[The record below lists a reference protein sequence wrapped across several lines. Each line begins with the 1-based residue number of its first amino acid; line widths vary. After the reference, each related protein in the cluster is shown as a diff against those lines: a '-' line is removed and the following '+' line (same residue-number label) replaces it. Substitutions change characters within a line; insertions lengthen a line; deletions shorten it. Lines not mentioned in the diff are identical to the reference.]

1 MIAAGDVSM
10 QLSSSTFTDL
20 RNLIY
25 ERTGIFFPDNKKYVL
40 ESRLQAR
47 LKERQCAS
55 YEEYFQLLKYDAWR
69 DQELNAVYNL
79 VTTNETF
86 FYRDLP
92 QLHEFASTIIPDVAK
107 ANASTSRIRVWSAA
121 CSSGDEPYTL
131 AMMMLEHPAL
141 ANWTLELMGS
151 DISETALA
159 AARTAVYGSYAIRNV
174 PPLLV
179 HKYFRREAGQY
190 ALAENVK
197 RLVKF
202 THMNLYDGS
211 RLKIVRG
218 MDVIFCRNCLIY
230 FDDKAKRK
238 IVNNL
243 ADCLRPQGYLV
254 IGFSES
260 LHGIS
265 DAFTPLHGNRS
276 VVYRKL

>member
-1 MIAAGDVSM
+1 M
-10 QLSSSTFTDL
+10 QLSPSTFTDL

-47 LKERQCAS
+47 LKERKCRS

-92 QLHEFASTIIPDVAK
+92 QLQEFANTIVPAVVK

-131 AMMMLEHPAL
+131 AMMLLEHPAL
-141 ANWTLELMGS
+141 ANWAIDILGS

-159 AARTAVYGSYAIRNV
+159 AARTAVYGSYAVRNV
-174 PPLLV
+174 PPAV
-179 HKYFRREAGQY
+179 MNKYFHRESSQY
-190 ALAENVK
+190 VLSDKVK
-197 RLVKF
+197 QLVKF
-202 THMNLYDGS
+202 AHLNLYDGS
-211 RLKIVRG
+211 RLKILRG

-230 FDDKAKRK
+230 FDDKAKQK

-243 ADCLRPQGYLV
+243 AECLRPQGYLV

-260 LHGIS
+260 LHGIT
-265 DAFTPLHGNRS
+265 DGFKPLHANRT
-276 VVYRKL
+276 VVYQKL

>member
-1 MIAAGDVSM
+1 M
-10 QLSSSTFTDL
+10 QLSPSTFTDL

-47 LKERQCAS
+47 LKERKCGS

-69 DQELNAVYNL
+69 DQELSAVYNL

-92 QLHEFASTIIPDVAK
+92 QLQEFTNMIVPAVAK

-131 AMMMLEHPAL
+131 AMMMLEHPVL
-141 ANWTLELMGS
+141 ANWAIDILGS
-151 DISETALA
+151 DISETALG
-159 AARTAVYGSYAIRNV
+159 AARTAIYGSYAVRNV
-174 PPLLV
+174 PPVLLN
-179 HKYFRREAGQY
+179 KYFQREAGQY
-190 ALAENVK
+190 VLSDKVK
-197 RLVKF
+197 QLVKF
-202 THMNLYDGS
+202 AHMNLYDGS
-211 RLKIVRG
+211 RLKIIRG

-230 FDDKAKRK
+230 FDDKAKQK

-243 ADCLRPQGYLV
+243 AECLRPQGYLV

-260 LHGIS
+260 LHGIT
-265 DAFTPLHGNRS
+265 DGFKPLHANRT
-276 VVYRKL
+276 VVYQKL

>member
-1 MIAAGDVSM
+1 M
-10 QLSSSTFTDL
+10 QLSPSTFTDL

-47 LKERQCAS
+47 LKEKQCRS

-92 QLHEFASTIIPDVAK
+92 QLQAFTNMIVPAVTKTNV
-107 ANASTSRIRVWSAA
+107 STSRIRVWSAA

-131 AMMMLEHPAL
+131 AMLMLEHPAL
-141 ANWTLELMGS
+141 ANWAIDLLGS
-151 DISETALA
+151 DISETALD
-159 AARTAVYGSYAIRNV
+159 AARTGIYGSYAVRNV
-174 PPLLV
+174 PPVLIN
-179 HKYFRREAGQY
+179 KYFQREAGQY
-190 ALAENVK
+190 VLSDKVK
-197 RLVKF
+197 QLVKF
-202 THMNLYDGS
+202 AHMNLYDGS
-211 RLKIVRG
+211 RLKIIRG

-230 FDDKAKRK
+230 FDDKAKQK

-243 ADCLRPQGYLV
+243 AECLRPQGYLV

-260 LHGIS
+260 LHGIT
-265 DAFTPLHGNRS
+265 DVVKPLHENRT
-276 VVYRKL
+276 VVYQKV

>member
-1 MIAAGDVSM
+1 M

-47 LKERQCAS
+47 LKERMCAS
-55 YEEYFQLLKYDAWR
+55 YEAYFQLLKYDAWR

-92 QLHEFASTIIPDVAK
+92 QLQEFTNTIIPAVAK
-107 ANASTSRIRVWSAA
+107 ANASTARMRVWSAA

-141 ANWTLELMGS
+141 ANWSFDILGS

-159 AARTAVYGSYAIRNV
+159 AARAAVYGSYAVRNV
-174 PPLLV
+174 PPLLANR
-179 HKYFRREAGQY
+179 YFHREAGQY
-190 ALAENVK
+190 VLADKVK
-197 RLVKF
+197 QLVKF
-202 THMNLYDGS
+202 AHMNLYDGG
-211 RLKIVRG
+211 RLKIIRG

-230 FDDKAKRK
+230 FDDKAKQK

-260 LHGIS
+260 LHGIT
-265 DAFTPLHGNRS
+265 DTLKPLHANRT
-276 VVYRKL
+276 VVYQKV

>member
-1 MIAAGDVSM
+1 M
-10 QLSSSTFTDL
+10 QLSPSTFTDL

-47 LKERQCAS
+47 LKERKCAT
-55 YEEYFQLLKYDAWR
+55 YEDYFQLLKYDAWR

-92 QLHEFASTIIPDVAK
+92 QLQMFTNTIIPAVVQ
-107 ANASTSRIRVWSAA
+107 ANSASSRIRVWSAA

-141 ANWTLELMGS
+141 ANWAIDLIAT
-151 DISETALA
+151 DISETALG
-159 AARTAVYGSYAIRNV
+159 AARDAVYGSYAVRNV
-174 PPLLV
+174 PPLFIN
-179 HKYFRREAGQY
+179 KYFRHDGPQY
-190 ALAENVK
+190 FLSEK
-197 RLVKF
+197 IKELVKF
-202 THMNLYDGS
+202 SHMNLYDGT
-211 RLKIVRG
+211 RLKIIRG

-230 FDDKAKRK
+230 FDDKAKQK
-238 IVNNL
+238 IVGNL
-243 ADCLRPQGYLV
+243 TDCLRPKGYLV

-260 LHGIS
+260 MHGVS
-265 DAFTPLHGNRS
+265 NAFKAVHADRS
-276 VVYRKL
+276 VVYQKQ

>member
-1 MIAAGDVSM
+1 M
-10 QLSSSTFTDL
+10 QLSPSTFTDL

-40 ESRLQAR
+40 ESRLQTR
-47 LKERQCAS
+47 LKERKCAS
-55 YEEYFQLLKYDAWR
+55 YEEYLQLLKYDAWR
-69 DQELNAVYNL
+69 DKELNAVYNL
-79 VTTNETF
+79 VTTNETS

-92 QLHEFASTIIPDVAK
+92 QLQEFTNTIVPAVAK

-141 ANWTLELMGS
+141 ANWTLELLGS
-151 DISETALA
+151 DISETALT
-159 AARTAVYGSYAIRNV
+159 AARMAVYGSYAIRNV
-174 PPLLV
+174 PAVLTN
-179 HKYFRREAGQY
+179 KYFQREDGQY
-190 ALAENVK
+190 VLSEKVK
-197 RLVKF
+197 QLVKF
-202 THMNLYDGS
+202 AHMNLYDES

-265 DAFTPLHGNRS
+265 DAFKPLHADRS
-276 VVYRKL
+276 VVYQKL